1 MHWNDHFLHRAKA
14 AAETQVLA
22 EISQIFLVGSEKVLD
37 LEAPCSPKQ
46 GVYGTTNRIDSS
58 LYIGKLGILDC
69 LHPLLPSFAREHSG
83 VILLRGLQSKICICY
98 RGQNIAAIICI
109 VVDFPVRPQKVL

>member
-22 EISQIFLVGSEKVLD
+22 EVSQIFLVGSERFWTWRHHIL
-37 LEAPCSPKQ
+37 LKQ
-46 GVYGTTNRIDSS
+46 GVMHGTENRIESS
-58 LYIGKLGILDC
+58 LYMGKLGDLDC
-69 LHPLLPSFAREHSG
+69 LHVRLYPSFAREHSG
-83 VILLRGLQSKICICY
+83 VILLRGLQSKTCICY

-109 VVDFPVRPQKVL
+109 VVGFPC